1 MTYYSIKNHL
11 EAEAVRV
18 EDWASTPSEKQINL
32 LAFLMNSRGV
42 NVLDE
47 VPQNSGLTRRQT
59 SRLIDDIKGRP
70 ELTIE
75 EAHERSRNEE
85 REQREQRER
94 DNLRAGAKRAEKDEN
109 RDAFSSSDIASI
121 KIGTAFTCK
130 IESKGFGEK
139 TYKDFNGT
147 IDRREPRKGR
157 VRMVG
162 FLLDTGGNWRTMT
175 DNIEVARISDIV
187 V

>member
-59 SRLIDDIKGRP
+59 SRLIDEIKARP
-70 ELTIE
+70 ELTTE
-75 EAHERSRNEE
+75 EAHERSRNE
-85 REQREQRER
+85 ER

-162 FLLDTGGNWRTMT
+162 FLQDTGGNWRTMT